1 MISQDSRNTRTITD
15 AERLAK
21 TEVKSMVAKLLA
33 REDVT
38 IQRGDFKTASFDLK
52 NRILKLPLWKD
63 ITNDEL
69 DLFIG
74 HEVSHALNTPENG
87 IDIFLDRFKGVP
99 FSICNVVEDVRIER
113 LVQKEYPGLI
123 RSFRNGYDS
132 LYEKD
137 FFGLE
142 DAKMEDRGF
151 VDRLNIHA
159 KLGSRVDVPFND
171 EEQALVDAAFATKT
185 FDDVL
190 NVIENIVEYV
200 DENEEDEDEQEEE
213 QLTSMPNSEDEDEDE
228 DEAADF
234 QSSDSNKTEDE
245 SDGFDNSS
253 SDDTD
258 NEDDQK
264 ETESSAAGKYGSK
277 SQQSFEEKLEDT
289 VVDSVAHSETSF
301 GETQGTLHHLL
312 EPAKERIQQA
322 IHSYDELEMSR
333 AAVPYNTPE
342 LYDADWIKF
351 KRTNKKYVAALKRE
365 FDMKKSAYQY
375 TRAKVS
381 KTGQLDVNKLHSYKY
396 SEDIFNSI
404 TTLAD
409 AKNHGMLY
417 FLDMSGSMHYRI
429 KAVYKQ
435 AINLA
440 MFCKSVGIPFE
451 MYGFTTGRRVADDY
465 YEKFP
470 SIDGMIDVSD
480 LRIVELLNSDLKPK
494 RFEKALKDMFV
505 AAQRFDS
512 YSSCSELE
520 QLSGT
525 PLSETIIC
533 AHTIAKEFIKKH
545 KPQHLT
551 TMWLTDGEGCQL
563 AIDGGVYPWRNDRSV
578 VKIGGKMVEFK
589 DSLFNH
595 RTQPALLENY
605 AKVTGSKN
613 IHFFLVDNKREIGH
627 QYHISDKT
635 QWKRF
640 RKDNLITLDG
650 NKGFDRVFVVGDRK
664 VNSIEDSSTFSEETV
679 NRELTD
685 NELKR
690 AFINH
695 NKSKKG
701 QRVFVNKFVEIIA

>member
-1 MISQDSRNTRTITD
+1 MMRQDRDTRTITD
-15 AERLAK
+15 AERLTK

-171 EEQALVDAAFATKT
+171 EEQVLVDAAFAAET

-190 NVIENIVEYV
+190 NVIKNIVEYV
-200 DENEEDEDEQEEE
+200 DENEEDEDEQEK
-213 QLTSMPNSEDEDEDE
+213 QPTSMPDGEDEN
-228 DEAADF
+228 EASDF
-234 QSSDSNKTEDE
+234 QSSESNETEDE

-253 SDDTD
+253 SDDT
-258 NEDDQK
+258 NSEDDQ
-264 ETESSAAGKYGSK
+264 EEMESPAAGKYGSR
-277 SQQSFEEKLEDT
+277 SQQSLEEKLEDS
-289 VVDSVAHSETSF
+289 VVESVAHSETSF
-301 GETQGTLHHLL
+301 GEKQGRLHHLL
-312 EPAKERIQQA
+312 EPAKERVQEA

-333 AAVPYNTPE
+333 AAVSYNTPN
-342 LYDADWIKF
+342 LYDADWIEF
-351 KRTNKKYVAALKRE
+351 KRANKKYVAALKRE

-417 FLDMSGSMHYRI
+417 FLDMSGSMQYRI
-429 KAVYKQ
+429 NAVYKQ

-451 MYGFTTGRRVADDY
+451 MYGFTTGRRVKHSVDWTE
-465 YEKFP
+465 EKLKQV
-470 SIDGMIDVSD
+470 DGMIDVSD

-512 YSSCSELE
+512 YSSISELE

-533 AHTIAKEFIKKH
+533 AHTIAKKFIKKH

-563 AIDGGVYPWRNDRSV
+563 YINGSVHPWHNDRSV

-589 DSLFNH
+589 DSLFNR

-613 IHFFLVDNKREIGH
+613 IHFFLVDNKREIGQ
-627 QYHISDKT
+627 QYHVSDKT
-635 QWKRF
+635 QWKNF
-640 RKDNLITLDG
+640 RKDNLITLDAA
-650 NKGFDRVFVVGDRK
+650 KGFDRVFIVGDRK
-664 VNSIEDSSTFSEETV
+664 VNSIEDNSTFNPKTVGEE
-679 NRELTD
+679 ELTD

-701 QRVFVNKFVEIIA
+701 QRVFVNKFVEIVA